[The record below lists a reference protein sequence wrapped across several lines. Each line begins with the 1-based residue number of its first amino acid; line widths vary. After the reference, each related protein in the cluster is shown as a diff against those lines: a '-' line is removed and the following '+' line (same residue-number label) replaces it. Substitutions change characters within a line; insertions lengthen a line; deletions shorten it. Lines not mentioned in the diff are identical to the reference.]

1 VKIKREVRR
10 KKKGGDGK
18 KSDGVFGCG

>member
-1 VKIKREVRR
+1 MGG

-18 KSDGVFGCG
+18 KKAGKAAADENDT